1 MLLHST
7 LPRVLTR
14 ALLGLA
20 GLSIAASAHAQ
31 DSSSTPTTPPS
42 QPATSIS
49 PAARHD
55 TTRAADTLAA
65 DSALTRAEERAR
77 SRANRTFRIDMALG
91 FVTSILAH
99 ESGHIIAALAVGGH
113 PSFGFNKFRPTI
125 YSGIDASL
133 HPTKQ
138 FIFSSAGL
146 TVQSVL
152 DEAILDVPH
161 RGGSAFER
169 GLLAGGIGTALFYI
183 TLGRNGAVSDVA
195 YMAQSSKL
203 SKDQV
208 SLIYGGIAVLHAVRI
223 HFKPKYAHFFT
234 APSERGGVKVGMR
247 IDGDWGQ

>member
-1 MLLHST
+1 VLFNRR
-7 LPRVLTR
+7 LPRILKCARLVL
-14 ALLGLA
+14 AA
-20 GLSIAASAHAQ
+20 LSIAATADAQ
-31 DSSSTPTTPPS
+31 DALATRTTPS
-42 QPATSIS
+42 S
-49 PAARHD
+49 PAATSTTPATQPDTDRVAD
-55 TTRAADTLAA
+55 TTTTDTTVA
-65 DSALTRAEERAR
+65 RAEERAR
-77 SRANRTFRIDMALG
+77 SRARRSFRTHLALG
-91 FVTSILAH
+91 FVTSVLAH

-146 TVQSVL
+146 TVQSLL
-152 DEAILDVPH
+152 DEAILDAPH
-161 RGGSAFER
+161 GGGSAFER
-169 GLLAGGIGTALFYI
+169 GLLAGGIGTSLFYI

-195 YMAQSSKL
+195 YMAQTSKL

-234 APSERGGVKVGMR
+234 APSDLGGVKVGMR
-247 IDGDWGQ
+247 IDGAWGQ